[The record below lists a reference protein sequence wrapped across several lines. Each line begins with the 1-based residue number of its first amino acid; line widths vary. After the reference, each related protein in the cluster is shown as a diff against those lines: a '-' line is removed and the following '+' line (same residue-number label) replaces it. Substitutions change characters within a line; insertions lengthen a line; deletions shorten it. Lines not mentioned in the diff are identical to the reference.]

1 MLWVNLIMDSF
12 ASLALATDNP
22 TDELLKRKPYGRT
35 SNLVTKIMAKNIL
48 MQSVYQISVVMFL
61 LFAGLVFSYFVV
73 DKIDF

>member
-35 SNLVTKIMAKNIL
+35 SNLVTKIMTKNIL

>member
-1 MLWVNLIMDSF
+1 MDSF